1 MDNRLKKQKD
11 FDVVFNKGTRI
22 FTKSLTLL
30 YIKKESFKFGI
41 SLSKKHGKA
50 FVRNKIKR
58 LIRASVRELIKTGVN
73 PYYVVV
79 LPKIRENYDFFEF
92 RKDLEYSL
100 KKGKILSNENDFD
113 GDN

>member
-30 YIKKESFKFGI
+30 YIKKENFKFGI

-50 FVRNKIKR
+50 FIRNRIKR
-58 LIRASVRELIKTGVN
+58 LIRASLRDLIKTGVN

-92 RKDLEYSL
+92 QKDLEYSL
-100 KKGKILSNENDFD
+100 KKGNIISD
-113 GDN
+113 

>member
-41 SLSKKHGKA
+41 SVSKKHGKA
-50 FVRNKIKR
+50 FLRNKIKR
-58 LIRASVRELIKTGVN
+58 LIRASIREIIKNGVN

-79 LPKIRENYDFFEF
+79 LPKIRENYNFFEF
-92 RKDLEYSL
+92 KKDLEYSL
-100 KKGKILSNENDFD
+100 KKGNILSD
-113 GDN
+113 

>member
-50 FVRNKIKR
+50 FIRNRIKR
-58 LIRASVRELIKTGVN
+58 LIRASVREIIKNGVN

-79 LPKIRENYDFFEF
+79 LPKVRESYDFFEF
-92 RKDLEYSL
+92 KKDLEFSL
-100 KKGKILSNENDFD
+100 KKGNIISD
-113 GDN
+113 

>member
-11 FDVVFNKGTRI
+11 FDLVFNKGARI

-30 YIKKESFKFGI
+30 YIKKENFKFGI

-50 FVRNKIKR
+50 FIRNKIKR
-58 LIRASVRELIKTGVN
+58 LIRASLREVIKSGVN

-79 LPKIRENYDFFEF
+79 LPKIRESYDFFEF
-92 RKDLEYSL
+92 KKDLEFSL
-100 KKGKILSNENDFD
+100 KKGNILSD
-113 GDN
+113 